1 MSDYTGLIIGVLLL
15 LGNGFFVGAEFAI
28 ISARRSQIEPLV
40 ATSRRAAWTLQG
52 MERVSLMLAGAQL
65 GITVCSLGL
74 GAVAEP
80 ALAHIIEPLFASWG
94 LPGEYVH
101 IVGFIVAL
109 TLVVYLHIVIGEM
122 VPKNLSLSTPE
133 RAALWLGPM
142 LWWVVWAL
150 RPVIWVLNWI
160 ANSCLRLLRVTPR
173 DEVVAAFTAAE
184 VATLIAESG
193 REGLLDSGEIEL
205 ASSALELSER
215 PARAL
220 VIPPEALRTVGRD
233 QPSAAVLTAT
243 VETGFSRFPVAD
255 EGGDPVG
262 YLHVRDV
269 LGEPG
274 DGAGSTMIS
283 DIPLR
288 PLPMIAA
295 AATAASVAEIL
306 RTSGAHLARVVDA
319 DGALCGIITLED
331 VLEELIGEVH
341 DTAHRTG

>member
-1 MSDYTGLIIGVLLL
+1 MSDYAGLIIGVVLL

-40 ATSRRAAWTLQG
+40 ASSRRAFWTLQG

-80 ALAHIIEPLFASWG
+80 ALAHIIEPLFESWG
-94 LPGEYVH
+94 LPTEYVH
-101 IVGFIVAL
+101 VVGFVVAL

-122 VPKNLSLSTPE
+122 VPKNLALSTPE

-142 LWWVVWAL
+142 LWWVVWVL
-150 RPVIWVLNWI
+150 RPVIWVLNGI
-160 ANSCLRLLRVTPR
+160 ANLGLRIIRVTPK
-173 DEVVAAFTAAE
+173 DEVAAAFTAAE

-205 ASSALELSER
+205 ASGALELNER

-220 VIPPEALRTVGRD
+220 VIPPATLRTVGRA
-233 QPSAAVLTAT
+233 QPPSAVLTAT
-243 VETGFSRFPVAD
+243 VETGFSRFPVVA
-255 EGGDPVG
+255 ENGDFVG

-269 LGEPG
+269 LGDPG
-274 DGAGSTMIS
+274 TDVGASAIG
-283 DIPLR
+283 DLPLR

-319 DGALCGIITLED
+319 DGAVCGIITLED

-341 DTAHRTG
+341 DTAHRA